1 MKSRVL
7 ITGGSGL
14 LALNWAIATRNDFEV
29 VLGIHTRQINLS
41 NTRSVLIDMRSNSS
55 IKKIFEEVQPN
66 LVINTAGLTNVEY
79 CETQPKLARYV
90 NVEIASNLATVC
102 SDLGVSMA
110 HISTD
115 HLFSGDQ
122 SFLDEKAQPLPVNV
136 YGQTKAEAELRILN
150 ICPDALVVRTNF
162 YGWGTSY
169 RCSFSDVLIN
179 ALRSCKRVSLFK
191 DVFYTPI
198 LAQELVLATHD
209 LLKKNANGI
218 FNVVGDER
226 ISKYHFGLQLAE
238 SFNLNQDLIEAVSIN
253 EVPNLVKRPLDMSL
267 SNKKASDLL
276 GKKIGN
282 VFEHIAKLKLQEN
295 YRISEELKIL

>member
-1 MKSRVL
+1 M
-7 ITGGSGL
+7 
-14 LALNWAIATRNDFEV
+14 ALNWAIATRNDFEV

-41 NTRSVLIDMRSNSS
+41 NTRSVLIDMRSISS

-79 CETQPKLARYV
+79 CENQPKLAGYV

-102 SDLGVSMA
+102 RDLGVSMT

-115 HLFSGDQ
+115 HLFSGEQ
-122 SFLDEKAQPLPVNV
+122 SFSDEKAQPMPVNV

-162 YGWGTSY
+162 YGLGTSY

-179 ALRSCKRVSLFK
+179 ALRSCKRVRLFK